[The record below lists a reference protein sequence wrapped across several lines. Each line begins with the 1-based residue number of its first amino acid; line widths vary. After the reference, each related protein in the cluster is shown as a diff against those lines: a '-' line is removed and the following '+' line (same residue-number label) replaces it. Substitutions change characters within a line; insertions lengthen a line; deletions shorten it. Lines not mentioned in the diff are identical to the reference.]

1 LTGFTPKKKECMSL
15 PTEATKQRDVDLI
28 LKLYDLRRE
37 KDMRTARTWFFSQ
50 FNPEGA
56 NDIARLLAS
65 GQQISASY
73 RMLTSYWDMA
83 ASFVLNGGID
93 EQMFVAANNEHVGVY
108 AKLKPFIGELRVL
121 IGEPDYLS
129 SLEKLVMKMPDAAAA
144 MERRRTLFASWAKA
158 AQRGQSD
165 R

>member
-1 LTGFTPKKKECMSL
+1 MSQPPMSQL
-15 PTEATKQRDVDLI
+15 IEAIKQRDVDLTI
-28 LKLYDLRRE
+28 KLYDLRRE
-37 KDMRTARTWFFSQ
+37 KEMRTARAWFFSQ

-65 GQQISASY
+65 GQQASASF

-93 EQMFVAANNEHVGVY
+93 EQIFVAANTEHVGVF
-108 AKLKPFIGELRVL
+108 AKLKPFISELRVL

-129 SLEKLVMKMPDAAAA
+129 NLEKLVMKMPDAAAA
-144 MERRRTLFASWAKA
+144 MERRRKLIASWAKA
-158 AQRGQSD
+158 VQRGQSE

>member
-1 LTGFTPKKKECMSL
+1 MSQII
-15 PTEATKQRDVDLI
+15 EATKQRDVDLI
-28 LKLYDLRRE
+28 IKLYDLRRE
-37 KDMRTARTWFFSQ
+37 KDMRTARAWFFSQ

-56 NDIARLLAS
+56 NDIARLLSS
-65 GQQISASY
+65 GLQASASF

-93 EQMFVAANNEHVGVY
+93 EQIFLAANTEHVGVF

-121 IGEPDYLS
+121 MGEPDYLIN
-129 SLEKLVMKMPDAAAA
+129 LEKLVMKMPDAAAA
-144 MERRRTLFASWAKA
+144 MERRRKLFASWAKA

>member
-1 LTGFTPKKKECMSL
+1 MSQL
-15 PTEATKQRDVDLI
+15 IEATKQRDVDLI
-28 LKLYDLRRE
+28 IKLYDLRRE
-37 KDMRTARTWFFSQ
+37 KDMRTARAWFFTQ

-56 NDIARLLAS
+56 ADIARLLAS
-65 GQQISASY
+65 GQQASASF

-93 EQMFVAANNEHVGVY
+93 EQMFVTANTEHIGVF

-121 IGEPDYLS
+121 MGEPEYLS
-129 SLEKLVMKMPDAAAA
+129 NLEKLVMKMPDAAAV
-144 MERRRTLFASWAKA
+144 MERRRKLFASWAKA
-158 AQRGQSD
+158 ALRGQSD